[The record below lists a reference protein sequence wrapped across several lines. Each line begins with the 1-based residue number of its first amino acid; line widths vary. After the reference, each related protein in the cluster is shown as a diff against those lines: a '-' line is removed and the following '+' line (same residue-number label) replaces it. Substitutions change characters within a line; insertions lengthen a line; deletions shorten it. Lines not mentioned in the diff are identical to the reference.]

1 IKTIDTKFLVN
12 LYVDFQTFSNEAP
25 SKPSNSILATFCH
38 LQAFSNDYSDTI
50 LTEDECK
57 QF

>member
-1 IKTIDTKFLVN
+1 
-12 LYVDFQTFSNEAP
+12 AP